1 MNDSLCFIHK
11 HSTLDAIEG
20 SLTYSNW
27 YRFIYI
33 GNLFQLSW
41 AVFNTLLPITN
52 KDHSKWHIISTGIRV
67 PAVTSVSW
75 NERLNVCVPRVA
87 FKLTY
92 WPRYQTKIANVMI
105 ILIGFNRIIFSCYS
119 SFNINVFAI
128 IWISINL
135 AILFP
140 SKPVKVVSAYLEFN
154 NWRSN

>member
-92 WPRYQTKIANVMI
+92 CIASYF
-105 ILIGFNRIIFSCYS
+105 LQG
-119 SFNINVFAI
+119 A
-128 IWISINL
+128 NL
-135 AILFP
+135 AFCEEVMKTNSYESCWNKHAHVYWRKAAKYHRLLCINNTP
-140 SKPVKVVSAYLEFN
+140 SYTRV
-154 NWRSN
+154 